1 MLHVY
6 DLMSTFC
13 DAVCT
18 REEWD
23 RPFLFL
29 FLRSLIAL
37 LPWDA
42 LLDTALAGG
51 GACPARCRLS
61 CGIAVTSSKIA
72 LDILPLPGE
81 SPHNSLAME
90 AKDILI
96 FIFYRTR
103 CVMGRSRLTVSLALA
118 FMVNYSLCKRVL
130 ME

>member
-51 GACPARCRLS
+51 GGMSSQVQTLLWNS
-61 CGIAVTSSKIA
+61 C
-72 LDILPLPGE
+72 DQ
-81 SPHNSLAME
+81 
-90 AKDILI
+90 
-96 FIFYRTR
+96 F
-103 CVMGRSRLTVSLALA
+103 
-118 FMVNYSLCKRVL
+118 
-130 ME
+130 